1 MASNSLTVEE
11 QEHIKRIVLKVFP
24 KTDEKTLNE
33 YVAIVTRKP
42 QDAIDILA
50 ASSRDTFTRKKAEQ
64 VTYDVIAYRLL
75 LK

>member
-1 MASNSLTVEE
+1 MASNSLTPEE
-11 QEHIKRIVLKVFP
+11 QSHIKDIVLNVFP
-24 KTDEKTLNE
+24 KADEKTLNE

-50 ASSRDTFTRKKAEQ
+50 STSRDTSTRKKAEQ

-75 LK
+75 K